1 MPIEKKPNPLP
12 SLLDYVPANSTPY
25 RVGSNDSWYTLAE
38 LPQVK
43 AARMSANDLCYFNF
57 KTRNPSEINW
67 YLRHKVGC
75 HKATKDGKN
84 YVFSAG
90 DNPGIVYLPAVGPP
104 PPVNEFPPSDTKA
117 LNAWFGLVGKI
128 GEMVGPVGIE
138 SIGGFAASLDHP
150 GKGLGLTGSVNRL
163 GAGAGVSG
171 GAAFVFI
178 TGVSEPGQLNGHM
191 QGDWDF
197 NLSLGPNW
205 GKVAKAAVK
214 SKQLKP
220 LVKLLNEMGAKT
232 PSGLKKAL
240 KANPDK
246 WAELVKQG
254 KALKEAMGIDPNG
267 EPNVFI
273 FDIPFAGG
281 GTEASVFYGVSTFY
295 AVWDNVE

>member
-12 SLLDYVPANSTPY
+12 SLLDYVPPKSVAH
-25 RVGSNDSWYTLAE
+25 RVGGNDSWYTLAE

-43 AARMSANDLCYFNF
+43 AAHMSANDLCYFNF
-57 KTRNPSEINW
+57 KTRRPSEINW
-67 YLRHKVGC
+67 YLYHKVGC
-75 HKATKDGKN
+75 RKATKDGKN
-84 YVFSAG
+84 YVFSAA
-90 DNPGIVYLPAVGPP
+90 DSPGVVYLPAVGAPL
-104 PPVNEFPPSDTKA
+104 PVNEYTPTGGTT

-138 SIGGFAASLDHP
+138 SIAGFAASLDQP

-163 GAGAGVSG
+163 GAGLGVSG

-178 TGVSEPGQLNGHM
+178 TGVSSPGQLNGHM

-214 SKQLKP
+214 VKQLKP
-220 LVKLLNEMGAKT
+220 LIKLLEQMGAKT

-240 KANPDK
+240 KAHPDK
-246 WAELVKQG
+246 WAVLVKQG

-273 FDIPFAGG
+273 FEIPFAGG

-295 AVWDNVE
+295 AVVDNVE

>member
-12 SLLDYVPANSTPY
+12 SPLDYVPPNSVPY

-43 AARMSANDLCYFNF
+43 AAGLSANDLCHFNF
-57 KTRNPSEINW
+57 KTRKPSEINW
-67 YLRHKVGC
+67 YLHHKVGC
-75 HKATKDGKN
+75 RKATKDGKN
-84 YVFSAG
+84 YVFSTG
-90 DNPGIVYLPAVGPP
+90 DTPGIVYLPAVGAPL
-104 PPVNEFPPSDTKA
+104 PVNEFPPARDTA
-117 LNAWFGLVGKI
+117 LNAWFGLVGKL

-138 SIGGFAASLDHP
+138 SIAGFAASLDHP

-163 GAGAGVSG
+163 GGGLGVSG

-178 TGVSEPGQLNGHM
+178 TGVNDPGQLNGHM

-214 SKQLKP
+214 AKQLKP

-232 PSGLKKAL
+232 PSGLKKVL
-240 KANPDK
+240 KAHPDK

-254 KALKEAMGIDPNG
+254 KALKEAIGIDPNG

-295 AVWDNVE
+295 AVWENVE